1 MQEIMVHCFQSVRY
15 KLDKRLG
22 YFDLLGF
29 DFMLDENL
37 NVSAD
42 HDKYWDV
49 FGHFAS
55 QYFMLIYPCALHL
68 GMAYRDKR

>member
-37 NVSAD
+37 NVSAE
-42 HDKYWDV
+42 HDKY
-49 FGHFAS
+49 
-55 QYFMLIYPCALHL
+55 
-68 GMAYRDKR
+68 